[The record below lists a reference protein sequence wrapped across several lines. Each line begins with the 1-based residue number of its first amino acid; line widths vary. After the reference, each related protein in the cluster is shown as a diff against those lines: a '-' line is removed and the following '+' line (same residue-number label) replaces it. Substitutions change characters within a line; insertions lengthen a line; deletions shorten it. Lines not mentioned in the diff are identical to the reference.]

1 MLSVSHHMRRHLVL
15 LLAPLLL
22 LAGCVKFDT
31 AMEIKDEDHIH
42 VKATVGISKSMADMS
57 GEDLTSQFSNCSDVK
72 GMGGG
77 ASSAKGEKFED
88 DQYIGCTYS
97 GDITAAE
104 YNKKD
109 DGSKITFDKDKVTF
123 KMNAGYFNDAG
134 GSTESLDASMLSDFK
149 VSIIFPGKV
158 LSHSGSSKV
167 DGNTVTWTDPKDVFS
182 SEGLSA
188 TGERNDGVPA
198 WVWIVVAVAALA
210 IIGIV
215 VAVVLKKKG
224 PKASEP
230 ENGDAP
236 WAMQYPGQPQG
247 QQPQQGNSQTPQW
260 GSQPD
265 RGNPQAQQSS
275 YQNPSQSQPGQPW
288 GHLPGNATGAPRPDQ
303 QPPSNP
309 DDFWKN
315 HGSN

>member
-42 VKATVGISKSMADMS
+42 VKATVGISKSMANMS

-158 LSHSGSSKV
+158 LSNSGSSKV

-188 TGERNDGVPA
+188 TGERDHRDCRGCRA
-198 WVWIVVAVAALA
+198 QEE
-210 IIGIV
+210 G
-215 VAVVLKKKG
+215 
-224 PKASEP
+224 SEG
-230 ENGDAP
+230 ERAGE
-236 WAMQYPGQPQG
+236 
-247 QQPQQGNSQTPQW
+247 
-260 GSQPD
+260 
-265 RGNPQAQQSS
+265 R
-275 YQNPSQSQPGQPW
+275 
-288 GHLPGNATGAPRPDQ
+288 
-303 QPPSNP
+303 
-309 DDFWKN
+309 
-315 HGSN
+315 